1 MKQCLRKVRLALI
14 STVAYVFFS
23 FEHVKFTCINEIQ
36 AIYGRPRLKV
46 KVQRG
51 STFTFKGDLP
61 YITSISFKRVKITQ
75 QWKSP
80 FTACRKR
87 DPRPGEKQLSY

>member
-61 YITSISFKRVKITQ
+61 YITPISFKRVKITQ